1 MLAANGRYVAPE
13 TFAID
18 YIRLV
23 NGRFYRGDG
32 TQNSDWFGYGAPI
45 HAVTSGTVI
54 WVKNGRPDVPPFTNL
69 ADNPTVNNPVQFGG
83 NGVVIEIRPRVFAHY
98 YHMKPGSV
106 LVKVG
111 QQVRT
116 GQTLGLLGNSG
127 NTQGAHLHFG
137 ITDGPQA
144 LDSNSLPFEIDRFRL
159 EGTAAAGAN
168 PGELKM
174 TGKPRDVR
182 GSVPLVTSVSAYA
195 GAAAGAG

>member
-1 MLAANGRYVAPE
+1 M
-13 TFAID
+13 
-18 YIRLV
+18 
-23 NGRFYRGDG
+23 
-32 TQNSDWFGYGAPI
+32 GY
-45 HAVTSGTVI
+45 
-54 WVKNGRPDVPPFTNL
+54 L
-69 ADNPTVNNPVQFGG
+69 CL
-83 NGVVIEIRPRVFAHY
+83 
-98 YHMKPGSV
+98 V

-144 LDSNSLPFEIDRFRL
+144 LDSNSLPIEIDRFRL

-168 PGELKM
+168 PGELNM
-174 TGKPRDVR
+174 TGKPRDMR
-182 GSVPLVTSVSAYA
+182 QSLPLLTSVSAYA